1 MQTWRPESETSS
13 EPNVLS
19 VGSLIS
25 ALAIHIA
32 IFVGFA
38 IYAVANGLFEKK
50 EEIIP
55 IDLSVVVVENLD
67 GNEDEPPP
75 LKKEQPPPPPP
86 KPKSPPKPQ
95 PPKVEKKEEKALEKI
110 VTNIVKKVEQKKPV
124 EKAQPP
130 KKTAKELREEK
141 IKRMRASAKTV
152 NKTTVIVQTSR
163 PQPNGKTDKKTLS
176 DAEIKK
182 LLDAG
187 YKPGRSTN
195 IAASVEQ
202 FAYSL
207 IKQTFEAKWD
217 PPPWTDTLKPMVI
230 RVWFGSGGRIIDS
243 RIEKSSG
250 DIRADQ
256 SLKVVASRVRA
267 IPSLPEE
274 FIKKYGRK
282 GVPLNFTVKPN

>member
-1 MQTWRPESETSS
+1 M
-13 EPNVLS
+13 LS
-19 VGSLIS
+19 VGSLVS

-86 KPKSPPKPQ
+86 KPQVKPPPPKI
-95 PPKVEKKEEKALEKI
+95 EKKEEKALEKI
-110 VTNIVKKVEQKKPV
+110 VTNIVKKVEKK
-124 EKAQPP
+124 KDDDKKLPP
-130 KKTAKELREEK
+130 KKTAKQLREE
-141 IKRMRASAKTV
+141 RMKKMRESAKTV

-163 PQPNGKTDKKTLS
+163 PQPNGRTDKKTLS

-182 LLDAG
+182 RLNEG

-256 SLKVVASRVRA
+256 SLKVVASRVKA

>member
-1 MQTWRPESETSS
+1 M
-13 EPNVLS
+13 
-19 VGSLIS
+19 
-25 ALAIHIA
+25 AIHVA
-32 IFVGFA
+32 VFVGFW
-38 IYAVANGLFEKK
+38 IFAVANGLFEKK

-67 GNEDEPPP
+67 GNDEEPPP

-86 KPKSPPKPQ
+86 KPTPRPKQQ
-95 PPKVEKKEEKALEKI
+95 PPKVEKKEEKALEKM

-130 KKTAKELREEK
+130 KKTAEELRAER
-141 IKRMRASAKTV
+141 IKRMRDSAKTV
-152 NKTTVIVQTSR
+152 NKTTVIVQNSR
-163 PQPNGKTDKKTLS
+163 PQPNGRTDKKTLS

-187 YKPGRSTN
+187 YKPGRSN
-195 IAASVEQ
+195 NLAASVEQ

-217 PPPWTDTLKPMVI
+217 PPPWTDTLKPMTI
-230 RVWFGSGGRIIDS
+230 RVWFGGGGRIVKS
-243 RIEKSSG
+243 KIEKSSG

-256 SLKVVASRVRA
+256 SLKEAASRVKA
-267 IPSLPEE
+267 IPSLPAE
-274 FIKKYGRK
+274 FIKKYGK
-282 GVPLNFTVKPN
+282 QGVPLSFTVKPN

>member
-1 MQTWRPESETSS
+1 METWRPESETST

-19 VGSLIS
+19 VGSLVS

-67 GNEDEPPP
+67 GNDEEPPP

-95 PPKVEKKEEKALEKI
+95 PPKVEKEKALEKI
-110 VTNIVKKVEQKKPV
+110 VTNIVKNV
-124 EKAQPP
+124 EKKKDDDKKLPP
-130 KKTAKELREEK
+130 QKTKEQLREE
-141 IKRMRASAKTV
+141 RMKKMRESAKTV

-163 PQPNGKTDKKTLS
+163 PQPNGRTDKKTLS
-176 DAEIKK
+176 AAEIEKR
-182 LLDAG
+182 LNEG

-282 GVPLNFTVKPN
+282 GVPLSFTVKPN

>member
-1 MQTWRPESETSS
+1 M
-13 EPNVLS
+13 
-19 VGSLIS
+19 
-25 ALAIHIA
+25 
-32 IFVGFA
+32 
-38 IYAVANGLFEKK
+38 
-50 EEIIP
+50 
-55 IDLSVVVVENLD
+55 
-67 GNEDEPPP
+67 
-75 LKKEQPPPPPP
+75 
-86 KPKSPPKPQ
+86 
-95 PPKVEKKEEKALEKI
+95 
-110 VTNIVKKVEQKKPV
+110 
-124 EKAQPP
+124 
-130 KKTAKELREEK
+130 
-141 IKRMRASAKTV
+141 